1 MHPRHSSAR
10 RPLIR
15 NGLGGSPSNPVQ
27 SLTEVRISVKLDKR
41 VAILTSILVTE
52 DDRIM
57 FSGADR
63 YLVHLYGFLEESG
76 YEPCVWQVGSGDRL
90 LNGMKIQGLS
100 KGGTEFG
107 GLPDLN
113 IQFFEHTVSY
123 GKAIYFALP
132 LAFPRVKP
140 KSIVISHGIGWD
152 YPAHPWSPLSG
163 PLKDEWLRRLRY
175 AVTASDLV
183 VSVDTN
189 TLNWLRATWPGY
201 EHKQVYIPNFVDGNE
216 FFPGENRG
224 HRESLVIFYPRRLTW
239 IRGLDDVKVVAEKLT
254 RRYDFL
260 EFHIVGR
267 GGTDDSEAEMHRWA
281 EENPRCLYYWV
292 SMENMAELYRK
303 ADIVLIPTRGAEGTS
318 LACLEAMACGKPV
331 ICGHVGGLTDLVI
344 DGYNGVLINVSP
356 ETLEAA
362 IEYLVLNPEIR
373 QTLGRRALETS
384 VAFSLERWKERWRA
398 ALRGVWG
405 DDGR

>member
-1 MHPRHSSAR
+1 MGFER
-10 RPLIR
+10 
-15 NGLGGSPSNPVQ
+15 
-27 SLTEVRISVKLDKR
+27 K
-41 VAILTSILVTE
+41 VAILTSIFVS
-52 DDRIM
+52 DNDRIM

-63 YLVHLYGFLEESG
+63 YLVHLYALLEELG
-76 YEPCVWQVGSGDRL
+76 YEPYVWQVGSGDRL
-90 LNGMKIQGLS
+90 LDGMRIQGLP
-100 KGGTEFG
+100 KGNTEFG

-140 KSIVISHGIGWD
+140 RSIVISHGIGWD

-163 PLKDEWLRRLRY
+163 LLKDEWLRRLRY
-175 AVTASDLV
+175 AVTAPDLV

-201 EHKQVYIPNFVDGNE
+201 EHKQVYIPNFVDQGE
-216 FFPGENRG
+216 FFPNEERRG
-224 HRESLVIFYPRRLTW
+224 SESLIILYPRRLTW
-239 IRGLDDVKVVAEKLT
+239 IRGLDDVKVVAERLT

-267 GGTDDSEAEMHRWA
+267 GGTDDAEAEMHRWA
-281 EENPRCLYYWV
+281 EQNPRCSYYWV
-292 SMENMAELYRK
+292 SMENMAELYWK

-331 ICGHVGGLTDLVI
+331 GGLTDLVI
-344 DGYNGVLINVSP
+344 DQYNGILINVSP
-356 ETLEAA
+356 ETLEEA
-362 IEYLVLNPEIR
+362 IEYLALNPEIR

-384 VAFSLERWKERWRA
+384 DAFSLERWKEKWRG

>member
-1 MHPRHSSAR
+1 
-10 RPLIR
+10 LLTGI
-15 NGLGGSPSNPVQ
+15 GLGESSPNPVQ
-27 SLTEVRISVKLDKR
+27 SFTEVHIPVKPDMRL
-41 VAILTSILVTE
+41 AILTSIFVTE

-63 YLVHLYGFLEESG
+63 YLVRLYALLEGLG
-76 YEPCVWQVGSGDRL
+76 YEPCIWQVGSKDRL
-90 LNGMKIQGLS
+90 VNGMRIQGLP
-100 KGGTEFG
+100 KGDTEFG

-113 IQFFEHTVSY
+113 IQFFEHTASY
-123 GKAIYFALP
+123 ENAIYFALP

-140 KSIVISHGIGWD
+140 RSIVISHGIGWD

-201 EHKQVYIPNFVDGNE
+201 EHKQVYIPNFVDQKE
-216 FFPGENRG
+216 FFPNENRRG
-224 HRESLVIFYPRRLTW
+224 RKSLIVLYPRRLTW
-239 IRGLDDVKVVAEKLT
+239 IRGLDDVKVVAERLT

-281 EENPRCLYYWV
+281 GENPRCIYYWV

-344 DGYNGVLINVSP
+344 DQYNGILINVSP

-373 QTLGRRALETS
+373 QALGKRALETS
-384 VAFSLERWKERWRA
+384 EAFSLERWMVKWRE
-398 ALRGVWG
+398 ALRRVWG
-405 DDGR
+405 DDRR